1 MAVSG
6 CLIQLSFLLSY
17 SKMSTPQ
24 VSLYGGWDS
33 DCSARLRLALQL
45 KNIHYEYIPVTDQ
58 NAATYKEINPSG
70 SIPTLVIQEGLSSS
84 DQRASKPTM
93 ISQSLAAL
101 EYLEE
106 TFPPSSTGKAL
117 LRPTTSPRD
126 RATIRCLMNII
137 ASDVHPLTTAR
148 VCRRICEQFPCPAS
162 ETAAATGNIEWD
174 RFWIRRGLAV
184 YEDMIRDTSGTYS
197 VGEDITLADVCLLPA
212 VWTAER
218 CGVSLDGFPGIVRVV
233 GGLCRVEAVRRAH
246 WRCQVDTPEGL
257 RVSWQD
263 L

>member
-1 MAVSG
+1 MTPPRVS
-6 CLIQLSFLLSY
+6 
-17 SKMSTPQ
+17 
-24 VSLYGGWDS
+24 VYGRWDS

-45 KNIHYEYIPVTDQ
+45 KEINYEYIPVTDQ

-70 SIPTLVIQEGLSSS
+70 SIPTLVIQETSSSS
-84 DQRASKPTM
+84 DQRANKPTI

-106 TFPPSSTGKAL
+106 TFPPSATQKAL
-117 LRPTTSPRD
+117 LPPSTKPQD
-126 RATIRCLMNII
+126 RATVRCLMNII

-174 RFWIRRGLAV
+174 RFWIQRGLAV
-184 YEDMIRDTSGTYS
+184 YEDMIKDNGGTYS
-197 VGEDITLADVCLLPA
+197 VGEDITLADVCLLP
-212 VWTAER
+212 VIWTAER
-218 CGVSLDGFPGIVRVV
+218 CGVSLEGFAGIVRVV
-233 GGLCRVEAVRRAH
+233 GNLSRVEAVRRAH
-246 WRCQVDTPEGL
+246 WKCQVDTPQGQ
-257 RVSWQD
+257 RVAWQS